1 MIVAIVIVLTGVGV
15 LFGVGL
21 IHSAFD
27 ADRRDQLGALQAQVE
42 GLRDSLERSN
52 QQQHGAAVLIQ
63 IEALRRSL
71 AESLQEVDGSGR
83 DIRDRLDRV
92 IGLLTTGREDW

>member
-1 MIVAIVIVLTGVGV
+1 M
-15 LFGVGL
+15 
-21 IHSAFD
+21 
-27 ADRRDQLGALQAQVE
+27 
-42 GLRDSLERSN
+42 
-52 QQQHGAAVLIQ
+52 LIQ